1 MNDILQS
8 FTQEQ
13 RKNQDF
19 NNLIFDSN
27 KDEHKR
33 RTRHKRS
40 EKPYLSSE
48 ALKQDELIFPLPR
61 ELRKEY

>member
-1 MNDILQS
+1 MQS

-48 ALKQDELIFPLPR
+48 VLEQDELIFPLPR
-61 ELRKEY
+61 ELRKGYWM

>member
-1 MNDILQS
+1 M
-8 FTQEQ
+8 QEQ

-33 RTRHKRS
+33 KIRHKRS
-40 EKPYLSSE
+40 ERPYLSSE
-48 ALKQDELIFPLPR
+48 VLEQDKLISPLPK
-61 ELRKEY
+61 ELRKEYWE